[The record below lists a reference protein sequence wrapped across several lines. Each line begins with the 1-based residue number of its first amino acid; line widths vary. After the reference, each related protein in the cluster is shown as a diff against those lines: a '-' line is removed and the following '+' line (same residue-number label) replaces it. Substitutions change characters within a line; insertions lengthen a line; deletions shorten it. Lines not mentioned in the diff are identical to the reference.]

1 MPPSGVPPRDALP
14 RDALPG
20 GGGTR
25 ASLEGAAAALCAAPG
40 AADLPAR
47 LLAAMQVVVVVPRDR
62 VACESCS
69 ARYPTYSTL
78 LYSTLLYSTLLYS
91 TAGAAR
97 CRGAAGE
104 GSP

>member
-14 RDALPG
+14 SDAPG

-47 LLAAMQVVVVVPRDR
+47 LLAAMQVVVVVVPRDR

-78 LYSTLLYSTLLYS
+78 LYSTLLYST
-91 TAGAAR
+91 AGAAR

-104 GSP
+104 G